1 MLGAEVITVN
11 AGTRTLKDAINEA
24 LRDWVTNV
32 QDTYYLLGSALGPH
46 PYPLM
51 VRDFQSVIGREARE
65 QILSATGKLPRAV
78 MACVGG
84 GSNAI
89 GLFHPFIGDGG
100 VRLIGVEA
108 GGCGDS
114 LGKHAARF
122 HSGKKSGGGRVGVLQ
137 GTMSYVLQDTNGQIA
152 TTHSISAGLDY
163 SAIGPEHAFLHDS
176 GRAEYT
182 SASDAEALEGLR
194 LCAKLE
200 GIIPALETA
209 HAILPAI
216 RLARELPPDD
226 AHHRESL
233 RARRQGRSA
242 RGRVAAPMSR
252 IREKFG
258 ELKRSGRGGFIPF
271 ITAGDPDLATTE
283 RLLIELAHRGADIIE
298 LGVPF
303 SDPVADGE
311 VIQRASERALRS
323 DVTVRDAFTCVRNV
337 RQRIDV
343 PIVLFS
349 YFNPLLQF
357 GPGPFASAAREA
369 GIDGV
374 LVTDLIPEE
383 AESWTQNLLQ
393 HGLDPIFLVAPTT
406 SDKRL
411 AQIAQ
416 RARGFIYAIS
426 RAGVTGERDE
436 MTRDAEILVRR
447 IRSVSDLPVAV
458 GFGISTAE
466 QVRAVWRF
474 ADAAVVGSAI
484 VRQIEKSG
492 NSQDLVKRIGDFAR
506 SLIQQV

>member
-1 MLGAEVITVN
+1 
-11 AGTRTLKDAINEA
+11 
-24 LRDWVTNV
+24 
-32 QDTYYLLGSALGPH
+32 
-46 PYPLM
+46 
-51 VRDFQSVIGREARE
+51 
-65 QILSATGKLPRAV
+65 
-78 MACVGG
+78 
-84 GSNAI
+84 
-89 GLFHPFIGDGG
+89 
-100 VRLIGVEA
+100 
-108 GGCGDS
+108 
-114 LGKHAARF
+114 
-122 HSGKKSGGGRVGVLQ
+122 
-137 GTMSYVLQDTNGQIA
+137 
-152 TTHSISAGLDY
+152 
-163 SAIGPEHAFLHDS
+163 
-176 GRAEYT
+176 
-182 SASDAEALEGLR
+182 
-194 LCAKLE
+194 
-200 GIIPALETA
+200 
-209 HAILPAI
+209 
-216 RLARELPPDD
+216 
-226 AHHRESL
+226 
-233 RARRQGRSA
+233 
-242 RGRVAAPMSR
+242 MSR

-283 RLLIELAHRGADIIE
+283 RLIIELAKAGADIIE

-323 DVTVRDAFTCVRNV
+323 GVTVRDACTCARNV

-349 YFNPLLQF
+349 YFNPLLQL
-357 GPGPFASAAREA
+357 GQEQLAAAARQA

-411 AQIAQ
+411 ARIAQ
-416 RARGFIYAIS
+416 QARGFIYAIS

-458 GFGISTAE
+458 GFGISSSK
-466 QVRAVWRF
+466 QLRSVWRF

-484 VRQIEKSG
+484 VKQIEKLGDSPE
-492 NSQDLVKRIGDFAR
+492 LVKRVGDFAR
-506 SLIQQV
+506 SLIQQI